1 MAQLDRTIFELSS
14 SRDVDRQSK
23 IVGIFKR
30 GTGSVVG
37 DAGSGIIAIQRQQ
50 VLQPNWMR
58 EGEDP

>member
-23 IVGIFKR
+23 IVGIFNR

-37 DAGSGIIAIQRQQ
+37 DAGSGIIAI
-50 VLQPNWMR
+50 
-58 EGEDP
+58 